1 MSLEIGISPF
11 FCFLLTSDAR
21 YFVVETKGN
30 CDLDIGLL
38 ANSAF
43 FLQVHHSKSFKMPY
57 IKSLSFFKNMRAD
70 FVLRC
75 QKLTSLTTPEMIKK
89 QLISLQ
95 K

>member
-38 ANSAF
+38 ANSDF
-43 FLQVHHSKSFKMPY
+43 FIQV
-57 IKSLSFFKNMRAD
+57 
-70 FVLRC
+70 RC

>member
-43 FLQVHHSKSFKMPY
+43 FLQV
-57 IKSLSFFKNMRAD
+57 
-70 FVLRC
+70 RC

-95 K
+95 R

>member
-38 ANSAF
+38 ANSDF
-43 FLQVHHSKSFKMPY
+43 FIQV
-57 IKSLSFFKNMRAD
+57 
-70 FVLRC
+70 RC

-95 K
+95 R

>member
-43 FLQVHHSKSFKMPY
+43 FLQV
-57 IKSLSFFKNMRAD
+57 
-70 FVLRC
+70 RC

-95 K
+95 RQFPLNYQIFFLYEKTTYLPKGNR

>member
-1 MSLEIGISPF
+1 MSLEIGISPI

-43 FLQVHHSKSFKMPY
+43 FLQV
-57 IKSLSFFKNMRAD
+57 
-70 FVLRC
+70 RC

>member
-43 FLQVHHSKSFKMPY
+43 FLQV
-57 IKSLSFFKNMRAD
+57 
-70 FVLRC
+70 RC